1 MRSMSTKS
9 TTRKGKVL
17 QSPWIYFR
25 IMIISMTHAL
35 GKKRRKIVKIKL
47 KKLSRKQLMLMK
59 RRKPILKSM
68 D

>member
-1 MRSMSTKS
+1 M
-9 TTRKGKVL
+9 GKVL

-35 GKKRRKIVKIKL
+35 GKKRRRIVKIKL
-47 KKLSRKQLMLMK
+47 KKLCRKQLMKK
-59 RRKPILKSM
+59 RKKPILKSM

>member
-35 GKKRRKIVKIKL
+35 GKKRRRIVKIKL
-47 KKLSRKQLMLMK
+47 KKLCRKQLMKK
-59 RRKPILKSM
+59 RKKPILKSM

>member
-9 TTRKGKVL
+9 TTRKGKIL
-17 QSPWIYFR
+17 RSPWIYFR

-35 GKKRRKIVKIKL
+35 GKKRRRIVKIKL
-47 KKLSRKQLMLMK
+47 KLSKKQLMK
-59 RRKPILKSM
+59 RRKMPILKSM

>member
-1 MRSMSTKS
+1 MKS

-25 IMIISMTHAL
+25 IMIINIIHAL
-35 GKKRRKIVKIKL
+35 GKKRRRIVKIKL
-47 KKLSRKQLMLMK
+47 KKLSKKQLMLMK
-59 RRKPILKSM
+59 RKKPILKSM